1 MATVIQPG
9 LVSIMMPA
17 YNAEQF
23 IAQAVESVLAQTYQN
38 FELIIVNDGST
49 DSTPSLVCEYDDSR
63 IRVIHQ
69 SNGGEASARN
79 TALRHMRGE
88 YIAFL
93 DADDVFLERHIELCV
108 TYLQIHSEYAGVY
121 SDGFHCDT
129 QGNRLQP
136 LSSNRRGPFEGF
148 IFEEIARASDVF
160 GPPTCVMIRR
170 ALVTRYHL
178 EFDSDIVIGPDWD
191 FFTQFAELGYFGYI
205 PDHTCLYRVHQTNIT
220 LRTTLEKRRLSLA
233 RCREKVIK
241 LDAFP
246 TLKDETRTAV
256 FYDLLVNLL
265 VGHPRRQDEVTAGR
279 EFNNLPEPE
288 QARLLRLMA
297 SKAVLNGQQGEHIHA
312 WLRRSRELNPAD
324 RRGAIIS
331 GLYQLHP
338 AVCRLFLS
346 IRERFQPGQKE
357 TSPFGRLESSQS
369 TAYRL

>member
-1 MATVIQPG
+1 MGTVIQPG

-23 IAQAVESVLAQTYQN
+23 IAQAIESVLAQTYQN
-38 FELIIVNDGST
+38 YELIIVNDGST
-49 DSTPSLVCEYDDSR
+49 DRTPSLVLKYDDSR

-93 DADDVFLERHIELCV
+93 DADDVFLERHVELGV
-108 TYLQIHSEYAGVY
+108 AYLQNHPEYAGVY

-129 QGNRLQP
+129 QGKRMQP

-160 GPPTCVMIRR
+160 GPPTCVTIRR
-170 ALVTRYHL
+170 ALVTQYHL

-191 FFTQFAELGYFGYI
+191 FFTQFAELGNFGYI
-205 PDHTCLYRVHQTNIT
+205 PDHTCLYRVHRTNIT
-220 LRTTLEKRRLSLA
+220 LRTTLEKRRQSLA
-233 RCREKVIK
+233 RCREKVIN

-246 TLKDETRTAV
+246 ALKDETRSAV

-265 VGHPRRQDEVTAGR
+265 IGHPQRQDEITAGQ
-279 EFNNLPEPE
+279 EFNNLPKAD

-297 SKAVLNGQQGEHIHA
+297 SKSVLNGQKGEQIHA

-338 AVCRLFLS
+338 AVCRLFLNF
-346 IRERFQPGQKE
+346 RERLQPGEKE
-357 TSPFGRLESSQS
+357 TSPFGSLERSQGIAHRL
-369 TAYRL
+369 